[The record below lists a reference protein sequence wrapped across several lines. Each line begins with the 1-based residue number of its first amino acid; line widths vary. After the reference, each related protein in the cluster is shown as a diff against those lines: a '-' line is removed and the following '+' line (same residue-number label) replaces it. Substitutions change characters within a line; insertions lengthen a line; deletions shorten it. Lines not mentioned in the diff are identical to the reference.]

1 MPLESQLVH
10 LFLEPGAV
18 IAEIVGVHCMNPA
31 LGVIRVGQLD
41 RLTASRTFGPM
52 LVSRVVGLDRR
63 HLPTVGAFRALV
75 NLPCFPN
82 ELVRLL
88 IPLSGHP
95 INSLIAELVQQS
107 QSSVVVRLEV
117 IAPDCRKRVDLVDY
131 KLVVDV
137 HADLPDPVLQR
148 QLKSL
153 DEGLV
158 LRALDR
164 LRPPDPVRKI

>member
-1 MPLESQLVH
+1 
-10 LFLEPGAV
+10 
-18 IAEIVGVHCMNPA
+18 
-31 LGVIRVGQLD
+31 
-41 RLTASRTFGPM
+41 
-52 LVSRVVGLDRR
+52 
-63 HLPTVGAFRALV
+63 
-75 NLPCFPN
+75 
-82 ELVRLL
+82 
-88 IPLSGHP
+88 
-95 INSLIAELVQQS
+95 
-107 QSSVVVRLEV
+107 VVRLEV